1 MDFSVAK
8 VEAMVRQR
16 GNKSKGKYGFLSLGF
31 GTAEKE
37 KKRSSW
43 LGLARLTR
51 LSLRFR
57 AGHEGRPYRRWIGGS
72 VLLGCDGH
80 WMDGCC
86 KRLSLRLRAATR
98 AAPTDDGLAAV
109 YYWDVTVM
117 VWMDGC
123 CKRLSL
129 RFRAATRAA
138 PTGDDLMGTF

>member
-57 AGHEGRPYRRWIGGS
+57 A
-72 VLLGCDGH
+72 
-80 WMDGCC
+80 
-86 KRLSLRLRAATR
+86 ATR
-98 AAPTDDGLAAV
+98 AAPTGDGLAAV

-129 RFRAATRAA
+129 RLTAATRAA
-138 PTGDDLMGTF
+138 PTGDGLAAVYYWDVTVIGWTAAVRDYR

>member
-43 LGLARLTR
+43 LGLARLTM

-57 AGHEGRPYRRWIGGS
+57 CPYRRWIGGS

-80 WMDGCC
+80 GLDG
-86 KRLSLRLRAATR
+86 RLL
-98 AAPTDDGLAAV
+98 
-109 YYWDVTVM
+109 
-117 VWMDGC
+117 
-123 CKRLSL
+123 
-129 RFRAATRAA
+129 
-138 PTGDDLMGTF
+138 